1 MNNNKRPGHVLINN
15 FKGPGWGGG
24 GCLIDRRHLKERGV
38 YSQDINKLNQTNNL
52 WGKNIRRV

>member
-1 MNNNKRPGHVLINN
+1 MYLLIILRVQ
-15 FKGPGWGGG
+15 GGG
-24 GCLIDRRHLKERGV
+24 GGWGCLIDRRHLKERGV